1 MINLTPED
9 FSNCFDVTKWEINN
23 FNETYERFLS
33 KDGEESK
40 EFITKL
46 NCHQK
51 NLILR

>member
-1 MINLTPED
+1 MINFTPED
-9 FSNCFDVTKWEINN
+9 FSEEQKMMKQAVID